1 MTEDGRLTT
10 DTGGTVSAW
19 FLAHMKLRLT
29 AVALFALELT
39 AHEGEDHSAT
49 GWVEWFPEMLVVA
62 LLAASIIL
70 YLAGAIPMVRRGSIR
85 RWHVLSF
92 VGGWVVLVIALAS
105 PIDDLS
111 DVLFSVHMTQHE
123 LLMLIA
129 APLIVM
135 GRPLTPFLRA
145 LPKGMKK
152 GFTRLSSV
160 SGSRVVWRFLT
171 NPVNVWVVNV
181 VVLLGWHLPVFY
193 EAALRSE
200 LVHFVQHAMFL
211 GAAVLFWWAI
221 THGRYGR
228 FGYGMATVYVFATAL
243 VSGALGALITV
254 APRLIYPI
262 YEGRTIAMGADPLRD
277 QQLAGLIMWIP
288 AGVILLILALSFM
301 AAWLGALESRA
312 PSRPGVDR

>member
-1 MTEDGRLTT
+1 
-10 DTGGTVSAW
+10 
-19 FLAHMKLRLT
+19 MKLRIT
-29 AVALFALELT
+29 AVALLALDLT
-39 AHEGEDHSAT
+39 AHEGEVHAAP
-49 GWVEWFPEMLVVA
+49 GWLDRFPDMLVVV
-62 LLAASIIL
+62 LLATSITL
-70 YLAGAIPMVRRGSIR
+70 YLVGAIPMARRGSIR
-85 RWHVLSF
+85 PWHVASF
-92 VGGWVVLVIALAS
+92 VAGWLVLVIALAS
-105 PIDDLS
+105 PVDDLS

-135 GRPLTPFLRA
+135 GRPLVPLLKA
-145 LPKGMKK
+145 LPQKVRG
-152 GFTRLSSV
+152 GFTRLSTR

-171 NPVNVWVVNV
+171 NPVNVWVINV
-181 VVLLGWHLPVFY
+181 VVLLGWHLPMFY

-200 LVHFVQHAMFL
+200 LVHFVQHAMFVI
-211 GAAVLFWWAI
+211 AAVLFWWAI

-228 FGYGMATVYVFATAL
+228 FGYGMAAIYVFATAL

-262 YEGRTIAMGADPLRD
+262 YEGRTIAVGADPLAD

-312 PSRPGVDR
+312 PSRSGVDR